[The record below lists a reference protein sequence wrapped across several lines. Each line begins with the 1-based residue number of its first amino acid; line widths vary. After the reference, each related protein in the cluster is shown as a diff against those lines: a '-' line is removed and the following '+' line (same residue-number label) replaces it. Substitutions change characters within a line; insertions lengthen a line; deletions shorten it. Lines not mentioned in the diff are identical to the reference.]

1 MTTGTLTE
9 LFYLKWKNQ
18 PIEKQG
24 NLKRSTNF
32 PTEFAFQAIS
42 NGFVSVDTFF
52 FVSGFLVVYTTFQSV
67 KKVNGRFSIPVF
79 LMHRYLRLAP
89 TLLMVSAIL
98 IVIPL
103 LGSGPIW
110 HETVDHLAEDCKKW
124 LWTNAI
130 FLNNFIGTTTR
141 EICLFHSWYLSCEMQ
156 LFILSLCVI
165 IPLLKNRGII
175 SVCVTIT
182 FMLISVATIAL
193 ITHFRDFPPVQL
205 FANPDLSQQYEFSME
220 LYIKPYTHL
229 APYAVGLLL
238 GHLYLKKP
246 QLAFP
251 KSVKVLGWLL
261 TIGCNLAVV
270 YGVYP
275 WNNGIVP
282 SRPVAI
288 LYAATHRL
296 AWTFGVAWVTVLC
309 ITGQGGIV
317 NKILSFKYFI
327 PFSRITL
334 EIYLLHPLVQ
344 WVYFASLHD
353 RIYASHYIAV
363 YVYIGHLV
371 IVYILSFV
379 CCLAF
384 DTPFYRLQ
392 KLLLIQKF
400 EENKERN

>member
-1 MTTGTLTE
+1 WFFGCLHDLPKRQE
-9 LFYLKWKNQ
+9 SQWKIQ
-18 PIEKQG
+18 YSRVSHAPI
-24 NLKRSTNF
+24 S
-32 PTEFAFQAIS
+32 S
-42 NGFVSVDTFF
+42 
-52 FVSGFLVVYTTFQSV
+52 
-67 KKVNGRFSIPVF
+67 
-79 LMHRYLRLAP
+79 
-89 TLLMVSAIL
+89 
-98 IVIPL
+98 
-103 LGSGPIW
+103 
-110 HETVDHLAEDCKKW
+110 
-124 LWTNAI
+124 
-130 FLNNFIGTTTR
+130 IGTYITDGFGYSNRYSTAWFR
-141 EICLFHSWYLSCEMQ
+141 TYLARNGGSPSGR
-156 LFILSLCVI
+156 L
-165 IPLLKNRGII
+165 NRGII